1 MRSSGFAVRKFRSAA
16 QERAFRMDYAR
27 RYAGQ
32 RRLAGASLMLIWIA
46 VMVRDWLLLNT
57 LDPSIILH
65 VGYVRLAGAVGM
77 AVPVWLMWGPRAFD
91 ERWAVR
97 LLCVVTL
104 SCWFALLR
112 LVNVYPPALVGLEIF
127 PGFFV
132 LLFLVFTLF
141 RLRAITAAWLV
152 GLCVVTFHLLELN
165 IGISSGND
173 ISTLV
178 VHWFSL
184 GAMVF

>member
-32 RRLAGASLMLIWIA
+32 RRLAGASLILIWIA
-46 VMVRDWLLLNT
+46 ATVRDWLLLNT
-57 LDPSIILH
+57 LDPSIVLH
-65 VGYVRLAGAVGM
+65 VGCVRLAGAVGM

-97 LLCVVTL
+97 LLCVVIL
-104 SCWFALLR
+104 SCWFAQLGLMC
-112 LVNVYPPALVGLEIF
+112 VYPVTQVFEAISSE
-127 PGFFV
+127 FFI
-132 LLFLVFTLF
+132 LTFLILTSF

-152 GLCVVTFHLLELN
+152 GLCE
-165 IGISSGND
+165 IGRAS
-173 ISTLV
+173 
-178 VHWFSL
+178 
-184 GAMVF
+184 